1 MLRDDA
7 NLRGYRMEASAGMNR
22 PEGARRP
29 PEGPAEARRPL
40 RADAQVNHDRLLE
53 VAARHFAEDGSDAS
67 MKAIAREAG
76 VGIGTLYRR
85 FPTREILVEA
95 TYRSESRLCEAAPA
109 LLREM
114 PAGDALR
121 EWMRMFLGYMA
132 AKRGM
137 AGALRVLLTADDD
150 LRLQTRGMLIGS
162 LAVLLRAGA
171 EAGTIRA
178 GVDATD
184 VVMALG
190 GFASII
196 GEQQVPGLTGR
207 LLDLLLHGLAA
218 PGPATQGAA
227 AATAGLGGAAAG
239 SPSPEDRGPPGHLP
253 LGPGEGA
260 HYG

>member
-1 MLRDDA
+1 
-7 NLRGYRMEASAGMNR
+7 MEAPAGRKR
-22 PEGARRP
+22 PEEA
-29 PEGPAEARRPL
+29 PATARRPL

-53 VAARHFAEDGSDAS
+53 VAARHFAEAGSDAS

-95 TYRSESRLCEAAPA
+95 TYRSESRRLCEAAPV

-114 PAGDALR
+114 PPGDALR

-150 LRLQTRGMLIGS
+150 LRLQTRGMLIES

-239 SPSPEDRGPPGHLP
+239 PPSPGGRGKVHITDK
-253 LGPGEGA
+253 
-260 HYG
+260 